1 MIQWLI
7 HQRTSLV
14 EHISIHALPTASYEE
29 FPTTTTIGLLV
40 FLWLMNCFNSRQQQK
55 YPQLAHVGKHW
66 RESSEKSISV
76 LY

>member
-14 EHISIHALPTASYEE
+14 EYISIHALPTASYEE

-40 FLWLMNCFNSRQQQK
+40 FLWLMN
-55 YPQLAHVGKHW
+55 
-66 RESSEKSISV
+66 SV
-76 LY
+76 LTADSNRNTHN